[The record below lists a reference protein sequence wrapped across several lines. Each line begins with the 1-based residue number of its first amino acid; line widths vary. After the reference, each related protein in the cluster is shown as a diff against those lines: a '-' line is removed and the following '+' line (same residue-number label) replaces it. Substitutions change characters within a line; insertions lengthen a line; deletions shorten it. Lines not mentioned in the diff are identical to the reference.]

1 MKGGNRQGRREQAIE
16 RRLKNLQSYAASN
29 NTEKGRKAYRDIA
42 CTCRNL
48 KIEVPAD
55 ARSCLS
61 KLKIEEKDIVT
72 IKAKRVEVEEESQE
86 ELSIA

>member
-1 MKGGNRQGRREQAIE
+1 MFGGNRQGRREGAIE
-16 RRLKNLQSYAASN
+16 RRLKNLQSYAASSE
-29 NTEKGRKAYRDIA
+29 TDKGRKAYKDIA

-72 IKAKRVEVEEESQE
+72 IKAKRVEAEEQAVETV
-86 ELSIA
+86 